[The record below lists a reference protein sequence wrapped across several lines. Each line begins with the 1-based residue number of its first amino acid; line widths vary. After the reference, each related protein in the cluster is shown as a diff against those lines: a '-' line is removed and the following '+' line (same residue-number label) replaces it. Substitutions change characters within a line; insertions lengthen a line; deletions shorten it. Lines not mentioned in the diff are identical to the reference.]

1 MQFALWRGRR
11 TENYVGTSC
20 YLGRSGKHQ
29 HGAEQGCRAAGYVE
43 SHTFY
48 CHRLLPAVHAWGGFH
63 ADGLHALGLVEA
75 VYVGMG
81 KAYGLLQFVGYE
93 VFGLLDLLFAYYERG
108 EAHLVKPFLVA
119 EHCLVAFTA
128 HVLEHSC
135 HDGTQIGSILVRA
148 L

>member
-1 MQFALWRGRR
+1 MSQ
-11 TENYVGTSC
+11 
-20 YLGRSGKHQ
+20 
-29 HGAEQGCRAAGYVE
+29 
-43 SHTFY
+43 
-48 CHRLLPAVHAWGGFH
+48 
-63 ADGLHALGLVEA
+63 
-75 VYVGMG
+75 
-81 KAYGLLQFVGYE
+81 AYGMLQFLGYE
-93 VFGLLDLLFAYYERG
+93 LLRFLHLLLAYYERG